1 MAKTKTTNEKSRN
14 QMKSLIIDKVKN
26 QKPETTKQL
35 IQQIKQRCTLPET
48 EITRLPIELE
58 NENKL
63 HFKQEANKPASAKA
77 YVFSRKASWYWNTI
91 AIATITAVTVFTIL
105 EDLYPIVYIRFA
117 LGIIFVLYLPGY
129 AFIKALFLSEVP
141 FKNSSEN
148 LGTIERAAL
157 SLGTSLAIAPII
169 GLILNPTPWE
179 ITLTTITLSLLALI
193 NIFATVAIL
202 REHLESKQNSPATKA
217 TNEVQQSLSLA
228 N

>member
-1 MAKTKTTNEKSRN
+1 MRRTKQMAKTKTTNEKSRN

-48 EITRLPIELE
+48 EITRLLIELE

-63 HFKQEANKPASAKA
+63 HFKQEPNKPASAKA
-77 YVFSRKASWYWNTI
+77 YVFSRKACWYWTTI
-91 AIATITAVTVFTIL
+91 AIATITAVTVFTIP

-129 AFIKALFLSEVP
+129 AFIKALYPSQVR

-148 LGTIERAAL
+148 LDTIERVAL
-157 SLGTSLAIAPII
+157 SLGTSLVIAPII
-169 GLILNPTPWE
+169 GLILNYT
-179 ITLTTITLSLLALI
+179 
-193 NIFATVAIL
+193 
-202 REHLESKQNSPATKA
+202 HGK
-217 TNEVQQSLSLA
+217 
-228 N
+228 